1 MILLLTQ
8 LFSLNFSKVLPLL
21 QRDKHIFLY
30 FDVFFQKDTKTSL
43 KLLSSSKAV
52 LKCQ

>member
-21 QRDKHIFLY
+21 QRDTHFFVFWCFFPKRYKNFFKIIIF
-30 FDVFFQKDTKTSL
+30 
-43 KLLSSSKAV
+43 
-52 LKCQ
+52 